1 MRFSKEDTLMVK
13 GVAILMLLFYHLFY
27 YEPMFLEYHVN
38 FAPFDLQSVMK
49 TSRVFNICVSI
60 FLFLTVYGLYK
71 GYEKLEQQSGH
82 ALSGR
87 QFLWISLKRY
97 FSLMLGYI
105 AVFAAILIFFFWD
118 LDLKSAYGT
127 GFRAI
132 YYFLMDLTGLS
143 KFFDFPCINGSWWYL
158 QLAILIIFCMPF
170 LYMAFRKI
178 GYLLVPTI
186 LLLPYVI
193 SVDYMTDRYR
203 YVVLFGLVFAR
214 ADLFPKWSDWKI
226 GGSKVFSC
234 LVKTGILLVSIGI
247 SAFLRQYEG
256 DLVTEEV
263 TYLAEGVLAVAI
275 ILLVY
280 YLLGAM
286 VHLRKVTELLGKHS
300 MNMYFAHLF
309 FSYYF
314 VHIRGLIFSGKHFLV
329 IYLLQI
335 LMVLGFSVALEFLKK
350 LCRYQEM
357 INRVRICCD
366 QKIMP

>member
-1 MRFSKEDTLMVK
+1 M
-13 GVAILMLLFYHLFY
+13 
-27 YEPMFLEYHVN
+27 
-38 FAPFDLQSVMK
+38 
-49 TSRVFNICVSI
+49 
-60 FLFLTVYGLYK
+60 FLTVYGLYK
-71 GYEKLEQQSGH
+71 CYEKLEQQSGH

-170 LYMAFRKI
+170 LYMAFQKM
-178 GYLLVPTI
+178 GYLLVPAV
-186 LLLPYVI
+186 LFLPYVF
-193 SVDYMTDRYR
+193 SVEYMTDRYR
-203 YVVLFGLVFAR
+203 YVVLLGLVFAR
-214 ADLFPKWSDWKI
+214 ADLFSKWSDWKI

-234 LVKTGILLVSIGI
+234 LVKTGILLVAIGI

-280 YLLGAM
+280 YLLGPLG
-286 VHLRKVTELLGKHS
+286 HLRKVAELLGRHS
-300 MNMYFAHLF
+300 MN
-309 FSYYF
+309 
-314 VHIRGLIFSGKHFLV
+314 
-329 IYLLQI
+329 IYLVHTFFYLSVWRVETYQFKYAI
-335 LMVLGFSVALEFLKK
+335 LILLFLLVATLGYSVVLEGVKK
-350 LCRYQEM
+350 LGAWIYRSIKKKTAKKSE
-357 INRVRICCD
+357 
-366 QKIMP
+366 

>member
-1 MRFSKEDTLMVK
+1 
-13 GVAILMLLFYHLFY
+13 
-27 YEPMFLEYHVN
+27 
-38 FAPFDLQSVMK
+38 
-49 TSRVFNICVSI
+49 
-60 FLFLTVYGLYK
+60 
-71 GYEKLEQQSGH
+71 
-82 ALSGR
+82 
-87 QFLWISLKRY
+87 
-97 FSLMLGYI
+97 MLGYI

-170 LYMAFRKI
+170 LYMAFQKI
-178 GYLLVPTI
+178 GYLLVPAI
-186 LLLPYVI
+186 LLLPYVF
-193 SVDYMTDRYR
+193 SVEYMTDRYR
-203 YVVLFGLVFAR
+203 YVVLLGLVFAR
-214 ADLFPKWSDWKI
+214 ADLFSKWSDWKI

-234 LVKTGILLVSIGI
+234 LVKTGILLVAIGI

-280 YLLGAM
+280 YLLGPLG
-286 VHLRKVTELLGKHS
+286 HLRKVAELLGRHS

-335 LMVLGFSVALEFLKK
+335 LVVLGFSVALEFLKK

-357 INRVRICCD
+357 INRVRIWCD